1 MANSNYL
8 SNYDK
13 DTVNKLKK
21 SKLLIIDLDGTL
33 INFEKID
40 NIIIASLFP
49 ESRVIN
55 SIDNILWKINRLDLF
70 GNGYAGLKLRLAF
83 YSLFSEYTFEE
94 CKKEY
99 NRLYDQIARTEL
111 LSIYNTTLSGI
122 IDNGYDIAIVTKNV
136 YAKNLL
142 SKNILGLDIKNK
154 KKLKLIVL
162 KKDKKKKFKE
172 MVKQYNGEVCVI
184 GNNLSDDI
192 INSYKIGSPYVY
204 IGKSRVVSI
213 IISLAN
219 KIFKK
224 RGIQFENIKKVKS
237 IFTDE

>member
-13 DTVNKLKK
+13 DTVNKLKE

-94 CKKEY
+94 CFEGVFEAQDYYAIETQILKTKM
-99 NRLYDQIARTEL
+99 NTLYE
-111 LSIYNTTLSGI
+111 
-122 IDNGYDIAIVTKNV
+122 AIN
-136 YAKNLL
+136 
-142 SKNILGLDIKNK
+142 
-154 KKLKLIVL
+154 KLINSDSIDMISL
-162 KKDKKKKFKE
+162 KTIESIILSFNEMDDAEETTIPENAFSKETMDTYISNLKDVSAK
-172 MVKQYNGEVCVI
+172 Y
-184 GNNLSDDI
+184 DDI
-192 INSYKIGSPYVY
+192 EILFYKLRS
-204 IGKSRVVSI
+204 
-213 IISLAN
+213 
-219 KIFKK
+219 KIF
-224 RGIQFENIKKVKS
+224 NMNHN
-237 IFTDE
+237 FTSL